1 LNLDN
6 IKEGKVYKNYKE
18 LCSVLDEP
26 YKAGNSKKAQLK
38 QWEEQFDFMQFGY
51 QFKINQ
57 IHPNLL
63 KKGTNEEPYIQ
74 IIQALILDLLVNE
87 KDEIL
92 YISKNQLLKKINMIN
107 ENYIEGKYSPNKLST
122 ITKISKQ
129 EIRDFYQSSDML
141 FKRNLSSAI
150 KHLEDQ
156 CLIDKSDIT
165 MVCFIQPVY
174 PKNKMDQIKM
184 SKEEEYDEYKDK
196 ITNFVPDLNV
206 NNIKHNKEYRIATDS
221 ELRLILSTKK
231 ELLDKFNKALSKKYN
246 DDPKQTVKRIKAIS
260 DLYNYKLNKSFFDEL
275 NSILFEQANIY
286 FCYKGYKIIF
296 NPKNIYKKWESLYWK
311 LTEDDKVIKQFR
323 VNQDISAKLNDN
335 AERRHLI
342 ATHSHDDCIKNE
354 VRKDKNY
361 IKHEYILTWLLIQL
375 NANGIKQDIEII
387 NKQMNKDNKMNSE
400 KM

>member
-1 LNLDN
+1 MNLDN
-6 IKEGKVYKNYKE
+6 IEEGQTFKNYKE

-26 YKAGNSKKAQLK
+26 YKAGNSKKSQLK
-38 QWEEQFDFMQFGY
+38 KWKEQFDFAQFGY

-63 KKGTNEEPYIQ
+63 KKGNNEDPYIQ

-92 YISKNQLLKKINMIN
+92 YISKNQLLKKLNMIN

-122 ITKISKQ
+122 VANVSKQ
-129 EIRDFYQSSDML
+129 EIKDFYQSSSLL
-141 FKRNLSSAI
+141 FKRNLASAM

-165 MVCFIQPVY
+165 MVCFIQSVY

-184 SKEEEYDEYKDK
+184 CKEEEYDEYKDK
-196 ITNFVPDLNV
+196 IVNFAPDLNA
-206 NNIKHNKEYRIATDS
+206 NSIKHTKEYRQATDS
-221 ELRLILSTKK
+221 ESRLILSIKND
-231 ELLDKFNKALSKKYN
+231 LLHKFDKALSKKYK
-246 DDPKQTVKRIKAIS
+246 DDPDKPVKRIEAIS
-260 DLYNYKLNKSFFDEL
+260 DLYNYKLNKPFFDEL
-275 NSILFEQANIY
+275 NSLLFEQANIY

-311 LTEDDKVIKQFR
+311 LTEDDKVIKQLR

-335 AERRHLI
+335 AERRHLV
-342 ATHSHDDCIKNE
+342 ASHKYDDTIEDEKINIRNSDDYIKNE
-354 VRKDKNY
+354 YV
-361 IKHEYILTWLLIQL
+361 LTWLLIRL
-375 NANGIKQDIEII
+375 NATGIKNDIKFI
-387 NKQMNKDNKMNSE
+387 NEQMERNNIEM
-400 KM
+400 